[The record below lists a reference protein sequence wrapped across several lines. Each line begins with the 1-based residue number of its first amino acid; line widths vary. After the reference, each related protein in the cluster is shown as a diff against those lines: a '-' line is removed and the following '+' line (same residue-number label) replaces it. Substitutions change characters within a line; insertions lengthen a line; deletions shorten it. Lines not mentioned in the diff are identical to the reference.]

1 MTFGVVLFFSTRGLF
16 FSLVLQNSTV
26 FVVFI
31 ALYVRAYFH
40 YVKYLVCL
48 CLSSTSEF
56 CQRYQL
62 IAVKI

>member
-1 MTFGVVLFFSTRGLF
+1 MTFGIVLFFSTRGL

-40 YVKYLVCL
+40 YVSSWFVCV
-48 CLSSTSEF
+48 
-56 CQRYQL
+56 CQVLQSFVRG
-62 IAVKI
+62 IN